1 MSNSATLWT
10 AAHQA
15 SLSSIISQ
23 GLLKLMSI
31 ESMMPSNHLI
41 SAALFFC
48 LQSFPAS
55 GSFTVSQL
63 FALSGQSIGASA
75 KVFPMNIQSWLTELF
90 SGSNGLI
97 FLQSKG
103 FSTVF
108 SSTAVQKHRFFS
120 FVNFFDGPPLTSIH
134 DYWKNHVFEYMD
146 HSQQSMPL
154 LFNIL
159 SRFVSCFL
167 PRTSYLLIS
176 WPQSPSTV
184 ILEPKKSK
192 SITASIFS
200 PSICYEMM
208 GWDIV
213 ILIFFFLPALL
224 RYNWHRALCKFQV
237 TA

>member
-10 AAHQA
+10 VAHQV

-63 FALSGQSIGASA
+63 FALSGRVLELQQKCFQWIFR
-75 KVFPMNIQSWLTELF
+75 VDWLNCF
-90 SGSNGLI
+90 QDWMVWYPCSP
-97 FLQSKG
+97 
-103 FSTVF
+103 
-108 SSTAVQKHRFFS
+108 R
-120 FVNFFDGPPLTSIH
+120 D
-134 DYWKNHVFEYMD
+134 
-146 HSQQSMPL
+146 SQQSSPALQFKNTGSLAL
-154 LFNIL
+154 LTFLMAHLWTIL
-159 SRFVSCFL
+159 SKVCLCFL
-167 PRTSYLLIS
+167 IHCLGLSHVSFQEASYLLIS

-184 ILEPKKSK
+184 ILEPKESK

-213 ILIFFFLPALL
+213 ILIF
-224 RYNWHRALCKFQV
+224 
-237 TA
+237 